1 MKTIPHGVDSTA
13 TAIVIILCILA
24 LLLIVFQIIG
34 IRRLRQSR
42 RQMEA
47 ERRRID
53 EAKLHFFSSIS
64 YDLRTPLSMIISPLD
79 RIIAENAG
87 RPVAGQLK
95 QVAGNARLL
104 MDEIDR
110 LLDFKHLKAEASGFN
125 PTYGDFAAFA
135 EEVCLSYS
143 AISGDTGDS
152 VSIDPAQMP
161 VMTDFDRDRM
171 QRILHNLIGN
181 ALRRRV
187 SEKPVQVLVSVR
199 QEGDRAVLRVSDNG
213 KGISDSAKA
222 HLFEPYYDEEKKG
235 LPWDGISLCLI
246 REYASQHGG
255 DVTVADNHPSG
266 SVFTVSFPISL
277 SLKPDGAA
285 EDGAKRQKR
294 PGRPLILNVEDNHAF
309 RYFVTENLSDRYDVA
324 EASSSAEALRI
335 IEDNDFDLILI
346 DQLMPGMDGREL
358 CRALRADI
366 RHADTPI
373 ILLTTVH
380 GEEAALENLRAG
392 ADDTIEKP
400 FNIESLIIRI
410 QRLLKRKAPLL
421 KYTDESGHR
430 ISRQDREFLDK
441 VIAEIEDNLQES
453 EYTIENL
460 CSTLGISR
468 SGLYKKMMALT
479 GKAPLEYIRLLRLEK
494 GREML
499 ENGETS
505 VSQIAWSVGFS
516 PKQFSKHFKDEY
528 GCLPSEYIHS
538 LLG

>member
-87 RPVAGQLK
+87 
-95 QVAGNARLL
+95 NARLL

-110 LLDFKHLKAEASGFN
+110 LLDFKHLKADASGFN

-277 SLKPDGAA
+277 SL
-285 EDGAKRQKR
+285 
-294 PGRPLILNVEDNHAF
+294 
-309 RYFVTENLSDRYDVA
+309 
-324 EASSSAEALRI
+324 
-335 IEDNDFDLILI
+335 
-346 DQLMPGMDGREL
+346 
-358 CRALRADI
+358 
-366 RHADTPI
+366 
-373 ILLTTVH
+373 
-380 GEEAALENLRAG
+380 
-392 ADDTIEKP
+392 
-400 FNIESLIIRI
+400 
-410 QRLLKRKAPLL
+410 
-421 KYTDESGHR
+421 
-430 ISRQDREFLDK
+430 
-441 VIAEIEDNLQES
+441 
-453 EYTIENL
+453 
-460 CSTLGISR
+460 
-468 SGLYKKMMALT
+468 
-479 GKAPLEYIRLLRLEK
+479 
-494 GREML
+494 
-499 ENGETS
+499 
-505 VSQIAWSVGFS
+505 
-516 PKQFSKHFKDEY
+516 
-528 GCLPSEYIHS
+528 
-538 LLG
+538 

>member
-1 MKTIPHGVDSTA
+1 MKTIPQGIFTTA
-13 TAIVIILCILA
+13 LVIILCILA
-24 LLLIVFQIIG
+24 LLLLVVFGLG
-34 IRRLRQSR
+34 ISRLRQSR
-42 RQMEA
+42 LRLEA

-79 RIIAENAG
+79 RIITENAG
-87 RPVAGQLK
+87 KPVADQLK

-104 MDEIDR
+104 MDEVDR
-110 LLDFKHLKAEASGFN
+110 LLDFKHLRADASGYH
-125 PTYGDFAAFA
+125 PTYGDLAGFA

-152 VSIDPAQMP
+152 VSAVPAQGP

-181 ALRRRV
+181 ALRHRAP
-187 SEKPVQVLVSVR
+187 EKPVQVQVSVR
-199 QEGDRAVLRVSDNG
+199 QEGEKAVLRVSDNG
-213 KGISDSAKA
+213 RGISDNAKK
-222 HLFEPYYDEEKKG
+222 HLFEPYYDEERKG
-235 LPWDGISLCLI
+235 LPWDGISLDI
-246 REYASQHGG
+246 VREYAAQHGG
-255 DVTVADNHPSG
+255 DVTVEDNYPTG
-266 SVFTVSFPISL
+266 AVFTVSFPIS
-277 SLKPDGAA
+277 SSIKPDGSSDNAA
-285 EDGAKRQKR
+285 KQEKR
-294 PGRPLILNVEDNHAF
+294 PGRPFILNVEDNPAF
-309 RYFVTENLSDRYDVA
+309 RYFVTENLSDRYDVV
-324 EASSSAEALRI
+324 EASSGAEALKL
-335 IEDNDFDLILI
+335 IEDNDFDLMLI
-346 DQLMPGMDGREL
+346 DQPMPGMDGREL
-358 CRALRADI
+358 CRTLRADI
-366 RHADTPI
+366 RHADIPI

-430 ISRQDREFLDK
+430 ISRQDREFLDR
-441 VIAEIEDNLQES
+441 VTAEIEKNLQES

-460 CSTLGISR
+460 CTTLGISR
-468 SGLYKKMMALT
+468 SGLYKKMMSLT

-505 VSQIAWSVGFS
+505 VSTIAWSVGFS

>member
-1 MKTIPHGVDSTA
+1 MKTIPHGIDTTA
-13 TAIVIILCILA
+13 LVIILCVLA
-24 LLLIVFQIIG
+24 LLLTVAHILG
-34 IRRLRQSR
+34 IRRLRKSR
-42 RQMEA
+42 RQLEA

-79 RIIAENAG
+79 QIISENADK
-87 RPVAGQLK
+87 PVAGKLK

-110 LLDFKHLKAEASGFN
+110 LLDFKHLRADASGFH
-125 PTYGDFAAFA
+125 PTYGDLAGFV

-143 AISGDTGDS
+143 AISGNPGDS
-152 VSIDPAQMP
+152 VSPVPSQGP
-161 VMTDFDRDRM
+161 VMTDFDRDRV
-171 QRILHNLIGN
+171 QRMLHNLIGN
-181 ALRRRV
+181 ALRHRA
-187 SEKPVQVLVSVR
+187 SEKPVQVQVSVR
-199 QEGDRAVLRVSDNG
+199 QEGDKAVLRVSDNG
-213 KGISDSAKA
+213 KGISDKAKK
-222 HLFEPYYDEEKKG
+222 HLFEPYYDEGKKG
-235 LPWDGISLCLI
+235 LPWDGISLEI
-246 REYASQHGG
+246 VREYASQHGG
-255 DVTVADNHPSG
+255 EVTVADNQPAG

-277 SLKPDGAA
+277 NLKPEGSADNGSVQ
-285 EDGAKRQKR
+285 EKRA
-294 PGRPLILNVEDNHAF
+294 GRPLILNVEDNPAF

-324 EASSSAEALRI
+324 EASNGAEALKL
-335 IEDNDFDLILI
+335 IEGNDFDLILI
-346 DQLMPGMDGREL
+346 DQPMPGMDGREL

-373 ILLTTVH
+373 IMLTTVH

-430 ISRQDREFLDK
+430 ISRQDREFLDR
-441 VIAEIEDNLQES
+441 VTAEIEKNLQES

-460 CSTLGISR
+460 CTTLGISR

-505 VSQIAWSVGFS
+505 VSTIAWSVGFS